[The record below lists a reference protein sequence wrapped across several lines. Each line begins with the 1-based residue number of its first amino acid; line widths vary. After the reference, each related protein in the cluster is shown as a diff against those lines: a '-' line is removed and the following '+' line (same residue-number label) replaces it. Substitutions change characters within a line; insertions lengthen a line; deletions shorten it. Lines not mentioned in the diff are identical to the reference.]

1 MGPQRAAEEFVAI
14 RKVRPVVL
22 REELQ
27 DAGAGDQRRTGL
39 SHSVHAIASV
49 LHRAPEDER
58 ALEAAHL
65 FRSGSLAKLVRDGIV
80 LHGSS
85 RVVPQVSWRRRAS
98 VDDRA
103 ILA

>member
-1 MGPQRAAEEFVAI
+1 MGPQRAAVEFVAI
-14 RKVRPVVL
+14 RKVRPFEL
-22 REELQ
+22 RQELQ

-49 LHRAPEDER
+49 LHGASEDER
-58 ALEAAHL
+58 ALEAAYL
-65 FRSGSLAKLVRDGIV
+65 FRGGSLAELVRDGVV

-85 RVVPQVSWRRRAS
+85 GVVPQVSWRGWAS

-103 ILA
+103 I